1 MDRQKIQKTIAYIS
15 SVLLIFIIWMIAAKK
30 TSSSLILPYPSQVLK
45 VMGKLVKSPEF
56 WSNFLLTFFR
66 CMVSFLIS
74 FAAGVLIGV
83 ACALSTFCK
92 RVFEMPIAIIRATPV
107 AAVILIVLFWFKSTN
122 VPIIVSILMTLPIMI
137 TSVITGVSEADKK
150 LLDMA
155 HCFRLSQKDCFRYI
169 KLPAAIPFILNGAV
183 SAFGLTWKVVVAGEV
198 LSLPVRAAGTLLQR
212 YQVHLESAYVLATA
226 IILVVF
232 SYLLQELFALL
243 VKKYLKKGDDYAGK

>member
-1 MDRQKIQKTIAYIS
+1 MDRQRVQKCIAYIS
-15 SVLLIFIIWMIAAKK
+15 SVFLILIIWVIAAKK
-30 TSSSLILPYPSQVLK
+30 TSSSLILPYPSQVIK
-45 VMGKLVKSPEF
+45 VMCKLLKSPEF
-56 WSNFLLTFFR
+56 WSNFLLTFYR
-66 CMVSFLIS
+66 CIVSFLIS
-74 FAAGVLIGV
+74 LVLGVLIGV
-83 ACALSTFCK
+83 ACALSVFCK
-92 RVFEMPIAIIRATPV
+92 RVFELPIAIVRATPV

-122 VPIIVSILMTLPIMI
+122 VPIIVSILMTLPIII

-155 HCFRLSQKDCFRYI
+155 QCFALSEKDCFKYI

-226 IILVVF
+226 IILVTF
-232 SYLLQELFALL
+232 SYLLQELFAFF
-243 VKKYLKKGDDYAGK
+243 VKRYLKKG

>member
-1 MDRQKIQKTIAYIS
+1 MDRQKLQKAIAYIS
-15 SVLLIFIIWMIAAKK
+15 SVFLILIIWVIAAKK
-30 TSSSLILPYPSQVLK
+30 TSSSLILPYPTQVIK
-45 VMGKLVKSPEF
+45 VMGKLLKSPEF
-56 WSNFLLTFFR
+56 WSNFLLTFYR
-66 CMVSFLIS
+66 CIISFLIS
-74 FAAGVLIGV
+74 LVLGVLIGV

-92 RVFEMPIAIIRATPV
+92 RVFELPIAIIRATPV

-155 HCFRLSQKDCFRYI
+155 QCFKLSKKDCFRYI

-232 SYLLQELFALL
+232 SYLLQELFAFA
-243 VKKYLKKGDDYAGK
+243 VKRYLKKG